1 MPDKKIILENKSN
14 NQILVEMR
22 EMRLEHDCI
31 KTKMSDL
38 LGELESIEKKY
49 DQHNKILQERLKI
62 K

>member
-22 EMRLEHDCI
+22 EMRLEHDGI

-38 LGELESIEKKY
+38 LGELESIEKVY
-49 DQHNKILQERLKI
+49 E
-62 K
+62 